1 MTRSRKRAGR
11 KHPAKK
17 TRRRRLGILALAG
30 LAALIL
36 GFLTKRMMIPS
47 AVHYIA
53 YRTPEQPQS
62 VSESNPGTAAEGQ
75 SAANDPASSNAKSDA
90 NEQGTSENLT
100 PSDRRALDML
110 IKRKDR

>member
-1 MTRSRKRAGR
+1 M
-11 KHPAKK
+11 
-17 TRRRRLGILALAG
+17 LALAG
-30 LAALIL
+30 FAALIL

-53 YRTPEQPQS
+53 YRPPDQSQS
-62 VSESNPGTAAEGQ
+62 VTESNPATAAEDQ
-75 SAANDPASSNAKSDA
+75 NAANDSASSNAKSDA

-100 PSDRRALDML
+100 PSDRRALDVL